1 MGARVKR
8 QNIDYSVVEDFGREW
23 KKFDQTGAD
32 KKELEDQFNRY
43 FSIFPWEKLPTDAI
57 GFDLGCGSGRWARL
71 VAPRIG
77 HLHCIDP
84 SAEALAVARR
94 NLADCANC
102 TFYQASANS
111 MPIGDSTAD
120 FGYTLGVLHHV
131 PDTISALKA
140 CVRKL
145 KPGAPLLLYLYY
157 AFDNR
162 PRWYRWLWHASNV
175 VRILVSRTPFPLK
188 YAISQIVAAIVYLP
202 AARLAVLLEK
212 IGCNVSSLPL
222 AQYRNLSFYV
232 MRTDALDRF
241 GTRLEKRFTK
251 VQITEMMREAGLGG
265 LVFSSEPPHW
275 CALGYRLSD

>member
-1 MGARVKR
+1 MKR

>member
-1 MGARVKR
+1 MKR
-8 QNIDYSVVEDFGREW
+8 QNIDQAVVEDFGREW
-23 KKFDQTGAD
+23 KKFDQTRAD
-32 KKELEDQFNRY
+32 EKELEDQFNRY
-43 FSIFPWEKLPTDAI
+43 FSVFPWEKLPTDAI
-57 GFDLGCGSGRWARL
+57 GFDLGCGSGRWAKL
-71 VAPRIG
+71 VAPRVG

-111 MPIGDSTAD
+111 IPLDDATAD

-131 PDTISALKA
+131 PDTISALTA

-162 PRWYRWLWHASNV
+162 PRWYRWLWHASDV
-175 VRILVSRTPFPLK
+175 VRRLVSRTPFPLK
-188 YAISQIVAAIVYLP
+188 YVISQIIAASVYLP
-202 AARLAVLLEK
+202 TARLALLLEK
-212 IGCNVSSLPL
+212 LGHSVSSFPL
-222 AQYRNLSFYV
+222 AQYRNHSFYV

-251 VQITEMMREAGLGG
+251 AQITEMMREAGLGE
-265 LVFSSEPPHW
+265 LVFSSEPPYW
-275 CALGYRLSD
+275 CALGYRSSD